1 MYTYVYS
8 SLEQPVVIMR
18 EAFLGRWSFGLKA
31 RGEGGWDFCII
42 GASLLGYFFSMDQLP
57 LG

>member
-42 GASLLGYFFSMDQLP
+42 GASLL
-57 LG
+57 